1 MRFAFWKRRKQE
13 RKLSMSDVLERLSL
27 IRARLSRRVKEIE
40 VKHRELFEQVVKAH
54 IEKDEE
60 KAAMYAEELAELRKM
75 HRRVAHASL
84 LLEGVIHRIEA
95 VKDLSSA
102 SKIIIPLKDVL
113 AAASQEVRGAAPAA
127 SDSLVELMDMI
138 EDLSVNVGDVPEAV
152 GMSPQL
158 SEEARKI
165 LDEASAIAAQRG
177 RREKP

>member
-27 IRARLSRRVKEIE
+27 IKARLSRRVKEIE

-54 IEKDEE
+54 LEKDEE
-60 KAAMYAEELAELRKM
+60 KAAMYAEELAELRKI
-75 HRRVAHASL
+75 HRRITHASL
-84 LLEGVIHRIEA
+84 LLEGVIYRIEA

-113 AAASQEVRGAAPAA
+113 AVASQEVRGVAPAA
-127 SDSLVELMDMI
+127 SNGLVELMDMI
-138 EDLSVNVGDVPEAV
+138 EDLSVNMGDVPETA

-165 LDEASAIAAQRG
+165 LEEAGTIAAQRG

>member
-1 MRFAFWKRRKQE
+1 MRFAFWTRRKQE

-27 IRARLSRRVKEIE
+27 IKARLSRRVKEIE

-54 IEKDEE
+54 LEKDEE
-60 KAAMYAEELAELRKM
+60 KAAMYAEELAELRKI
-75 HRRVAHASL
+75 HRRITHASL
-84 LLEGVIHRIEA
+84 LLEGVIYRIEA

-113 AAASQEVRGAAPAA
+113 AVASQEVRGVAPAA
-127 SDSLVELMDMI
+127 SNGLVELMDMI
-138 EDLSVNVGDVPEAV
+138 EDLSVNMGDVPETA

-165 LDEASAIAAQRG
+165 LEEAGTIAAQRG